1 MIHGNSKMTV
11 IHTMRRLPWGDCNI
25 APLTVTHFRGTNAS
39 QFRMLYFATN
49 SCMHLLTR
57 FWIWS
62 QPKIRWPLLVMRPQ
76 SYRANHY
83 IRHLLNS
90 CSQSDQSVTH
100 SGRAQINGSVLLP
113 VAPSSSLLFSSFLPH
128 FILSWE
134 PQKIIPEEMRGKNV
148 GLRRDTL
155 GIDSNEFKVSPFCT
169 KLG

>member
-1 MIHGNSKMTV
+1 MIHGNSKMAV
-11 IHTMRRLPWGDCNI
+11 IHTTCMRRLPWGDCNI
-25 APLTVTHFRGTNAS
+25 APLTETHFRGSNAS

-113 VAPSSSLLFSSFLPH
+113 VVVAALFLFPLSFN
-128 FILSWE
+128 FILGTPKKLS
-134 PQKIIPEEMRGKNV
+134 Q
-148 GLRRDTL
+148 RRCEARMSGCVETL
-155 GIDSNEFKVSPFCT
+155 GIDPNEFEVSPFGL
-169 KLG
+169 KIG

>member
-1 MIHGNSKMTV
+1 MIQQAWFAGQQMIHGNSKMTV

-113 VAPSSSLLFSSFLPH
+113 VVVVVAALFLFPPSFHFFLGTPKNY
-128 FILSWE
+128 
-134 PQKIIPEEMRGKNV
+134 PRGDARQKCLVASRHSE
-148 GLRRDTL
+148 
-155 GIDSNEFKVSPFCT
+155 
-169 KLG
+169 

>member
-113 VAPSSSLLFSSFLPH
+113 VVVVVAALFLFPPSFH
-128 FILSWE
+128 FILGT
-134 PQKIIPEEMRGKNV
+134 PKNYPRGDARQKCRVASRHTRNRLKRIQS
-148 GLRRDTL
+148 LTFL
-155 GIDSNEFKVSPFCT
+155 H
-169 KLG
+169 